1 MSHKVTLRGVK
12 RHLNLGKMVISMEN
26 DLLLETVK
34 NPLYDDKT
42 NLKQILSL
50 NLYKILEEMEK
61 KILNG
66 RIKNPDAEKIR
77 LEYIKAYING
87 CNCFKSITDNAN
99 ASTMYNSDVIKKYL
113 DTSVE
118 MQDIEP
124 EETDELIA
132 GQIIITD

>member
-1 MSHKVTLRGVK
+1 MDNEILIKTTEKSGFM
-12 RHLNLGKMVISMEN
+12 GGN
-26 DLLLETVK
+26 DTV
-34 NPLYDDKT
+34 
-42 NLKQILSL
+42 NLKQVLSL

-99 ASTMYNSDVIKKYL
+99 AGTVYDSNVIKEYL
-113 DTSVE
+113 DTPVE
-118 MQDIEP
+118 MQDIEADDLDM
-124 EETDELIA
+124 TDPADIPP
-132 GQIIITD
+132 IIITDDD

>member
-1 MSHKVTLRGVK
+1 MDNEILIKTTEKKETGVFSTGEDPKV
-12 RHLNLGKMVISMEN
+12 
-26 DLLLETVK
+26 
-34 NPLYDDKT
+34 

-61 KILNG
+61 KILKG

-87 CNCFKSITDNAN
+87 CNCFKSITDNETAG
-99 ASTMYNSDVIKKYL
+99 TIYDTDIIKEYL
-113 DTSVE
+113 DTTQE

-124 EETDELIA
+124 DADEE
-132 GQIIITD
+132 

>member
-1 MSHKVTLRGVK
+1 MDKEMLIKATEKDSLMNGNT
-12 RHLNLGKMVISMEN
+12 
-26 DLLLETVK
+26 TV
-34 NPLYDDKT
+34 

-87 CNCFKSITDNAN
+87 CNCFKSITDNEN
-99 ASTMYNSDVIKKYL
+99 AGTVYDTDTIKEYM
-113 DTSVE
+113 DTTQE
-118 MQDIEP
+118 MVDIEP
-124 EETDELIA
+124 D
-132 GQIIITD
+132 DDDYMD

>member
-1 MSHKVTLRGVK
+1 MDNEILIKTTEKKETGVFSTGEDPKV
-12 RHLNLGKMVISMEN
+12 
-26 DLLLETVK
+26 
-34 NPLYDDKT
+34 

-61 KILNG
+61 KILKG

-87 CNCFKSITDNAN
+87 CNCFKSITDNETAG
-99 ASTMYNSDVIKKYL
+99 TIYKTDVIKEYL
-113 DTSVE
+113 DITEE

-124 EETDELIA
+124 DADEE
-132 GQIIITD
+132 

>member
-1 MSHKVTLRGVK
+1 MDNEILIKTTKKDGY
-12 RHLNLGKMVISMEN
+12 GGGQ
-26 DLLLETVK
+26 TV
-34 NPLYDDKT
+34 
-42 NLKQILSL
+42 NLKQVLSL

-61 KILNG
+61 KILTG

-99 ASTMYNSDVIKKYL
+99 AGTIYDPDTIKEFL
-113 DTSVE
+113 NTSQV

-124 EETDELIA
+124 DDIDMTDPADIPP
-132 GQIIITD
+132 IIIADP